1 MSSKIKK
8 VSKILIIICLLPLVL
23 TCISYSLEFLM
34 QLGRIIGTLIKII
47 MNLE

>member
-8 VSKILIIICLLPLVL
+8 VSKILLIICLLSLVL

-34 QLGRIIGTLIKII
+34 LLGRLSGTLFRII